1 MMKISMTLL
10 KRNTR
15 IIYKY
20 ILIEFLKWFALSFAF
35 FFAAFFVNNILL
47 LAKDILSKRAPLLQ
61 VLHLLFYTLP
71 TIFSYSFPFS
81 VLLATIVT
89 MVQFNAS
96 HELLAMQ
103 AAGVSL
109 IRCYLPIMFF
119 SLFLTVGAFYINDHL
134 LPRSSVQF
142 VRLYQEILFSVPG
155 LELEPYS
162 IRKYENNIIVT
173 QAVEETQLINPLIIQ
188 SGSDDNQRRIIT
200 GNTARLEIDQDLGVL
215 SLILD
220 NAQGHSHTTADFTA
234 YEYFVADSLSYN
246 VLLFALNIA
255 LRPPTARE
263 LNAVVVKQ
271 YLDEERGRVEMERAD
286 WDRARDYELLKLAQ
300 LYLDSVYQVTNS
312 PGDAIV
318 VTEDLR
324 LTHEQIKAQD
334 NEPFLDQEYRLYET
348 EYYRKFSLPAAC
360 FFLTLFAFPVGI
372 RLRHS
377 NWSIGFGVGLI
388 ASVVFWCL
396 LIGGQVVAI
405 QRVNLS
411 PFFVMF
417 LPNIVMVVGGAAIVL
432 TKQLKQLI
440 RK

>member
-1 MMKISMTLL
+1 MAIGIPLL

-15 IIYKY
+15 IIYRY
-20 ILIEFLKWFALSFAF
+20 ILIEFLKWFGLSFAF
-35 FFAAFFVNNILL
+35 FFAAFFINNILL

-61 VLHLLFYTLP
+61 VLNLLFYTFP

-89 MVQFNAS
+89 MVQFNTH

-103 AAGVSL
+103 AAGISL
-109 IRCYLPIMFF
+109 ARCYLPIMVF
-119 SLFLTVGAFYINDHL
+119 SLFLTVGAFYINDYL

-173 QAVEETQLINPLIIQ
+173 QQVDRTKIFNPLIIQ
-188 SGSDDNQRRIIT
+188 SNADDNQRRIIT
-200 GNTARLEIDQDLGVL
+200 SDTARLEVNQKIGVL

-220 NAQGHSHTTADFTA
+220 RAQGHSHEASDFSA
-234 YEYFVADSLSYN
+234 YDYFSAESLAYN
-246 VLLFALNIA
+246 VLLFALNIS

-263 LNAVVVKQ
+263 LNAVTVKKH
-271 YLDEERGRVEMERAD
+271 LDTERDRVEAERSD
-286 WDRARDYELLKLAQ
+286 WNWSRDRERLNFAQ
-300 LYLDSVYQVTNS
+300 YYLDSIYRIANDPTSVAS
-312 PGDAIV
+312 

-324 LTHEQIKAQD
+324 IKHEQIRAQEND
-334 NEPFLDQEYRLYET
+334 QFLDQEYRLYQT

-360 FFLTLFAFPVGI
+360 FFLTLFAFPVGAG
-372 RLRHS
+372 LRRA

-405 QRVNLS
+405 QRANLS
-411 PFFVMF
+411 PFVVMF
-417 LPNIVMVVGGAAIVL
+417 LPNIVMIIGGAIIIISR
-432 TKQLKQLI
+432 KLK
-440 RK
+440 RT